1 MEMNFYESAI
11 LALNEVISRDPAP
24 TVGDYHSRGY
34 ASYMRKQY
42 RRTVDDLTEAILIE
56 PTRAR
61 FELRGA
67 SYYYLGKDILKVRYQ
82 AALSDFEQAI
92 RMGSTSNLIEW
103 SSATH
108 SKLDQFD

>member
-1 MEMNFYESAI
+1 MI

-24 TVGDYHSRGY
+24 TAGDYHTRGY

-42 RRTVDDLTEAILIE
+42 GRAVDDLTKAILFE

-67 SYYYLGKDILKVRYQ
+67 SYYYLGKDVLKVRYQ
-82 AALSDFEQAI
+82 DALSDFEQAI
-92 RMGSTSNLIEW
+92 GMGSTSNLIEW
-103 SSATH
+103 RSLAD
-108 SKLDQFD
+108 SKLDQFK